1 MCHAPKEML
10 HTSQA
15 GLELVGPGRNA
26 EETSSA
32 KLGYGGGVPHLSG
45 DRFFKNL
52 DGDHAL
58 VSLN

>member
-1 MCHAPKEML
+1 MRQKKCFTLAR
-10 HTSQA
+10 QVW
-15 GLELVGPGRNA
+15 ELVGPGRNA

-45 DRFFKNL
+45 ERFFKNL